1 MIDITID
8 IGINVLTT
16 LNWKETKF
24 YVRITRFFNDG
35 KSKKWKIK
43 KMIGTKWFT

>member
-35 KSKKWKIK
+35 EIEKVEN
-43 KMIGTKWFT
+43 